1 MISFVPNRHRNHDK
15 CPRIGY
21 ISAGQ
26 LTALKENPGSGI
38 LQFSSTPEP
47 VLRPVE
53 PTQHGRSNKIKV
65 LSSQYDSVVL
75 SGLQHG
81 HSDGQEASGWQLS
94 FMGGDFISR

>member
-38 LQFSSTPEP
+38 LQFSSTPES
-47 VLRPVE
+47 VLRQRVAV
-53 PTQHGRSNKIKV
+53 G
-65 LSSQYDSVVL
+65 DSGGTEDEVL
-75 SGLQHG
+75 SGAKER
-81 HSDGQEASGWQLS
+81 SSS
-94 FMGGDFISR
+94 F

>member
-47 VLRPVE
+47 VLRLGAVRRYQL
-53 PTQHGRSNKIKV
+53 TDTAVQQGRH
-65 LSSQYDSVVL
+65 
-75 SGLQHG
+75 SGG
-81 HSDGQEASGWQLS
+81 VSGVFLL
-94 FMGGDFISR
+94 